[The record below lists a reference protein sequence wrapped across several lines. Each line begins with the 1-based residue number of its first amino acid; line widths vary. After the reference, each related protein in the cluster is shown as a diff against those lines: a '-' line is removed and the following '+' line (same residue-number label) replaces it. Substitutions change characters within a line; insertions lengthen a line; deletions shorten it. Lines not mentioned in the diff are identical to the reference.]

1 MRAQSC
7 LLLWGMEQ
15 TLAELLDSYSAALQ
29 QPQLG
34 EESEQCS
41 KKWRE
46 LKEAIEAAF
55 SRKNDVIESL
65 QRQLEMAQSESRSA
79 RDLAGGGSAWDLAG
93 GGSARDLA
101 GGGSAHDLAG
111 GGSARDLTGGGATQD
126 LAEGLQDELKEATQS
141 LVQQPSS
148 DTPEGGSAASQS
160 GTGTR
165 HDLERNGDQNVEEME
180 SLNSHSVGTGPITL
194 QQDSESQA
202 NATTINENAQM
213 ATNDISG
220 TESSH
225 AEAGMELSRAE
236 AGISG
241 SVHDPAG
248 LQWIRRGSYPWT
260 IVWVWLNSP
269 LSPHPRQMLGST
281 SGWTTPSSTTT
292 RPPATTTIQ

>member
-1 MRAQSC
+1 
-7 LLLWGMEQ
+7 MER
-15 TLAELLDSYSAALQ
+15 TLAELLESYSAALQ

-65 QRQLEMAQSESRSA
+65 QRQLEMARSESGSTH
-79 RDLAGGGSAWDLAG
+79 DLAGGGSAWDLAG

-101 GGGSAHDLAG
+101 GGGSAQDFAG

-126 LAEGLQDELKEATQS
+126 LAEGLQDEIKEATQS
-141 LVQQPSS
+141 LVQQPS
-148 DTPEGGSAASQS
+148 DTPEVSLAASQS

-165 HDLERNGDQNVEEME
+165 QDLERNGDQNVEEME
-180 SLNSHSVGTGPITL
+180 SLNSHSVETGPITSK
-194 QQDSESQA
+194 QESESQA
-202 NATTINENAQM
+202 NATTINENTQM
-213 ATNDISG
+213 ATNDIG

-269 LSPHPRQMLGST
+269 LSPHPRQMMGST